1 MTGISYWQ
9 ALLLMGIGI
18 EAERKR
24 IMKNAKAYLSQ
35 VKERKDYIRYLEQDI
50 ERLDEEATSLRGVS
64 FGSVSAAG
72 INRTSAGYEAII
84 ERKMEKEQELEK
96 ERERLARL
104 LVEADRMID
113 AIPDLKVRMALKLF
127 YLEGITTADI
137 SNLMSYSTQHINR
150 LMNKGYRLLES
161 PMEDSKLSA

>member
-1 MTGISYWQ
+1 MTGISCWQ
-9 ALLLMGIGI
+9 VLLLVGIGS

-64 FGSVSAAG
+64 FGSVSATG

-137 SNLMSYSTQHINR
+137 SNLMFYSTQHINR

-161 PMEDSKLSA
+161 PVEDSKLSA

>member
-84 ERKMEKEQELEK
+84 ERKMEKE
-96 ERERLARL
+96 
-104 LVEADRMID
+104 
-113 AIPDLKVRMALKLF
+113 
-127 YLEGITTADI
+127 
-137 SNLMSYSTQHINR
+137 
-150 LMNKGYRLLES
+150 
-161 PMEDSKLSA
+161 